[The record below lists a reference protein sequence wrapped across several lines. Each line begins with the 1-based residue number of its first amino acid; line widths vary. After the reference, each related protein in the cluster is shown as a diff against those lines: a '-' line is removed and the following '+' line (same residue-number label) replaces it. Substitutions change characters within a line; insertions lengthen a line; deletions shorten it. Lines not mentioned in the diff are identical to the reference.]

1 MERKGFWQSG
11 HKPSLFG
18 AFLYFDISFMIWG
31 MLAFAVVIAADYP
44 MDPVQKANL
53 VALPVLGGSIL
64 RLVLGFLADR
74 LGPKLTAQI
83 GMIVTLIPLLLGWLW
98 VDSWINVYVVAI
110 LLGVAGASFVSGSA
124 TGGTVVSQGTSRFG
138 DGNCRCR

>member
-31 MLAFAVVIAADYP
+31 MLGLAVVIAADYP

-53 VALPVLGGSIL
+53 VALPFWAAPSS
-64 RLVLGFLADR
+64 
-74 LGPKLTAQI
+74 
-83 GMIVTLIPLLLGWLW
+83 
-98 VDSWINVYVVAI
+98 DSY
-110 LLGVAGASFVSGSA
+110 
-124 TGGTVVSQGTSRFG
+124 
-138 DGNCRCR
+138 